1 MLGWGLSAAAALAAV
16 TILIQTQTG
25 SERLAWALSDALS
38 PEVAATPDSA
48 GNAQVAAVPRD
59 AEPDTETQRLADQL
73 RALTLDRDRLA
84 ARIASL
90 ERQLDDVT
98 GSIGRQRA
106 AAAPVTAPAAEPAA
120 SVPAARAPEPEP
132 AAAEPLASTSFEVA
146 PDLSPKIAAIA
157 PPVGQPPPTID
168 PLAMPAAQEIPAS
181 WSEPAQPA
189 QPAEAPPTKVVVPMP
204 PVRVAA
210 VVAVRRAA
218 PPPRPAFGVDI
229 GGSLSTHSLAG
240 RWAEVKASYGPLFNG
255 MHPAILRDHQFGHA
269 PFRLLIG
276 PLPNVIAAARLCAQL
291 SVGGFDC
298 RPVQFDDRQ
307 LARF

>member
-1 MLGWGLSAAAALAAV
+1 MLGWGLSAALGLAAV
-16 TILIQTQTG
+16 AVLSQTQTG
-25 SERLAWALSDALS
+25 SERLVLAISGALN
-38 PEVAATPDSA
+38 PVVAATPDSA
-48 GNAQVAAVPRD
+48 EIAQVAAVPRD
-59 AEPDTETQRLADQL
+59 AEPDAETQHLAEQL
-73 RALTLDRDRLA
+73 RELTLDRDRLA
-84 ARIASL
+84 ARLASL

-106 AAAPVTAPAAEPAA
+106 AAAPVTAPAAQPPA
-120 SVPAARAPEPEP
+120 SVPEPRAPEPES
-132 AAAEPLASTSFEVA
+132 AAAEPLASTPFEVA

-157 PPVGQPPPTID
+157 PPLGQPPHTID
-168 PLAMPAAQEIPAS
+168 PLAMPAAEEIPAS
-181 WSEPAQPA
+181 WSEPANQ
-189 QPAEAPPTKVVVPMP
+189 AEAAPTKVVVPMP

-210 VVAVRRAA
+210 VATARRTA

-291 SVGGFDC
+291 TVGGFDC

>member
-16 TILIQTQTG
+16 AVLSQTQTG
-25 SERLAWALSDALS
+25 SERLVLAISGALN
-38 PEVAATPDSA
+38 PVVAATPDP
-48 GNAQVAAVPRD
+48 AQVAAVPRD
-59 AEPDTETQRLADQL
+59 AESEAETQRLAAQL
-73 RALTLDRDRLA
+73 RELTLDRDRLA
-84 ARIASL
+84 ARLASL

-98 GSIGRQRA
+98 GSIDRQRA
-106 AAAPVTAPAAEPAA
+106 VAAPPAETPA
-120 SVPAARAPEPEP
+120 SVPEARAPEPES
-132 AAAEPLASTSFEVA
+132 AAAEPLASTPFEVA

-157 PPVGQPPPTID
+157 PPVGQPPHTID
-168 PLAMPAAQEIPAS
+168 PLAMPAAQEIPLS
-181 WSEPAQPA
+181 WSEPAKQ
-189 QPAEAPPTKVVVPMP
+189 AEAAPTRVVVPMP

-210 VVAVRRAA
+210 VAAGRRAP
-218 PPPRPAFGVDI
+218 PPPRPEFGVDI

-240 RWAEVKASYGPLFNG
+240 RWAEVKASYGPLLNG
-255 MHPAILRDHQFGHA
+255 MHPAILRDRQFGHA